1 MRRVLFVALSIAATG
16 LLAQQPPPKLEPL
29 PEAPPPPVVR
39 DGADEP
45 TVRIAP
51 QEGDKIEEIRDGG
64 RVIMIKVT
72 PPGGVPYN
80 LVDTSAP
87 ATRRRANR
95 SIPAYARR
103 CGPSRRSS
111 EFVRLLKSIPL
122 VGFHP
127 CI

>member
-1 MRRVLFVALSIAATG
+1 MRRVLFAALSVAATS

-45 TVRIAP
+45 AVRIAP

-72 PPGGVPYN
+72 PPGGVPYY
-80 LVDTSAP
+80 LVDTLGTGNP
-87 ATRRRANR
+87 A
-95 SIPAYARR
+95 ARESLDSGIR
-103 CGPSRRSS
+103 PPMWTITTF
-111 EFVRLLKSIPL
+111 E
-122 VGFHP
+122 
-127 CI
+127 